1 MAVLKYYLDRV
12 RNEIGG
18 RIMPELSYYSVIIF
32 ITWLTLLVMTVL
44 VQEND
49 RLDKQNKRLFYI
61 VYFIIGVSSLC
72 EWTGVFLS
80 GNLNFPSWMLQ
91 AVKTGDYILT
101 PCAAIVVVAQTR
113 KIKAFT
119 YTVAALL
126 TANAIFQIV
135 TAFTGG
141 MIKIDE
147 FNRYSHGPLY
157 PIYMVFYSVLII
169 LFITGFVIYSKDFRK
184 RNRTS
189 LYAIMIFIVLGII
202 LQEFTSSDIRT
213 AYLVLA
219 ISMPFLFIHFNEF
232 SQMRIDDEIKHKD
245 YEIMVSQIK
254 PHFLFNSLS
263 VIRELYEEDVEAG
276 DHALTDFSQFLRYNL
291 DSLSKERM
299 ISFSEEMENIK
310 RYLELQQLRFG
321 DSLKVTYDLESIDFK
336 VPVFSIQPI
345 VENAV
350 AHGARKR
357 ADKQGHVTISSKEYP
372 DHYEIKIV
380 DNGPGFVPEDVE
392 KETTNGHIGIKNV
405 CERLDLAENGDLIID
420 SKLGEGTTATLIFPK
435 GA

>member
-1 MAVLKYYLDRV
+1 
-12 RNEIGG
+12 
-18 RIMPELSYYSVIIF
+18 MPELSYYSVIIF
-32 ITWLTLLVMTVL
+32 ITWLTLLVMAVL
-44 VQEND
+44 IQEND
-49 RLDKQNKRLFYI
+49 RVDKETKRVYYAVYI
-61 VYFIIGVSSLC
+61 IIGFSALF

-101 PCAAIVVVAQTR
+101 PCAAIAAIAQTR
-113 KIKAFT
+113 KIKVFK
-119 YTVAALL
+119 YVVISILVV
-126 TANAIFQIV
+126 NAIFQII

-157 PIYMVFYSVLII
+157 PVYMVFYFLLII
-169 LFITGFVIYSKDFRK
+169 LFIVGFVLYSRDFRK

-189 LYAIMIFIVLGII
+189 LYSIMVFIVLGII
-202 LQEFTSSDIRT
+202 LQEFTSTEIRT
-213 AYLVLA
+213 AYLILA
-219 ISMPFLFIHFNEF
+219 IAMPFLFIHFNEY

-263 VIRELYEEDVEAG
+263 VIRELYEDNVEAG
-276 DHALTDFSQFLRYNL
+276 DHALTEFSQFLRYNL
-291 DSLSKERM
+291 DSLSKDRM
-299 ISFSEEMENIK
+299 ISFSEEIENVK
-310 RYLELQQLRFG
+310 RYLDLQQLRFG
-321 DSLKVTYDLESIDFK
+321 DGLTVTYDLEEMDFK

-350 AHGARKR
+350 SHGARKR
-357 ADKQGHVTISSKEYP
+357 TDKKGHVIISSKEYP
-372 DHYEIKIV
+372 DRYEIKIV
-380 DNGPGFVPEDVE
+380 DNGPGFVPEEVE
-392 KETTNGHIGIKNV
+392 DKVAEGHIGIKNV

-420 SKLGEGTTATLIFPK
+420 STLGEGTTATLIFPK

>member
-1 MAVLKYYLDRV
+1 MLKYYLGEV
-12 RNEIGG
+12 RKKIGG

-44 VQEND
+44 IQEND
-49 RLDKQNKRLFYI
+49 RVDKETKRVYYAVYI
-61 VYFIIGVSSLC
+61 IIGFSALF

-101 PCAAIVVVAQTR
+101 PCAAIAAIAQTR
-113 KIKAFT
+113 KIKVFK
-119 YTVAALL
+119 YVVISILVV
-126 TANAIFQIV
+126 NAIFQII

-141 MIKIDE
+141 MTVIDE

-157 PIYMVFYSVLII
+157 PIYMAIYFLLLI
-169 LFITGFVIYSKDFRK
+169 LFIVGFILYSRDFRK

-189 LYAIMIFIVLGII
+189 LYAIMVFIILGIL
-202 LQEFTSSDIRT
+202 LQELTSSEIRT

-219 ISMPFLFIHFNEF
+219 IAMPFLYIHFNEF

-245 YEIMVSQIK
+245 YEIMVNQIK

-263 VIRELYEEDVEAG
+263 VIRELYEDNVEAG
-276 DHALTDFSQFLRYNL
+276 DHALTEFSQFLRYNL
-291 DSLSKERM
+291 DSLSKDRI
-299 ISFSEEMENIK
+299 ISFSEEIENVK

-321 DSLKVTYDLESIDFK
+321 DSLKVTYDLDDVDFK

-350 AHGARKR
+350 SHGARKR
-357 ADKQGHVTISSKEYP
+357 TDKQGHVTISSKEYP
-372 DHYEIKIV
+372 DHYEVKIV
-380 DNGPGFVPEDVE
+380 DNGPGFVLEDVE
-392 KETTNGHIGIKNV
+392 GKTAEGHIGIKNV

-420 SKLGEGTTATLIFPK
+420 SILGEGTTATLIFPK

>member
-1 MAVLKYYLDRV
+1 
-12 RNEIGG
+12 
-18 RIMPELSYYSVIIF
+18 MPELSYYSVIIF
-32 ITWLTLLVMTVL
+32 ITWLTLLVMAVL
-44 VQEND
+44 IQEND
-49 RLDKQNKRLFYI
+49 RVDKETKRVYYAVYI
-61 VYFIIGVSSLC
+61 IIGFSALF

-101 PCAAIVVVAQTR
+101 PCAAIAAIAQTR
-113 KIKAFT
+113 KIKVFKYA
-119 YTVAALL
+119 VISILVV
-126 TANAIFQIV
+126 NAIFQII

-141 MIKIDE
+141 MIVIDE
-147 FNRYSHGPLY
+147 FNRVGFILYSR
-157 PIYMVFYSVLII
+157 
-169 LFITGFVIYSKDFRK
+169 DFRK

-189 LYAIMIFIVLGII
+189 LYAIMVFIILGIL
-202 LQEFTSSDIRT
+202 LQELTSSEIRT

-219 ISMPFLFIHFNEF
+219 IAMPFLYIHFNEF

-245 YEIMVSQIK
+245 YEIMVNQIK

-263 VIRELYEEDVEAG
+263 VIRELYEDNVEAG
-276 DHALTDFSQFLRYNL
+276 DHALTEFSQFLRYNL
-291 DSLSKERM
+291 DSLSKDR
-299 ISFSEEMENIK
+299 IINFSEEIENVK

-321 DSLKVTYDLESIDFK
+321 DSLKVTYDLDDVDFK

-350 AHGARKR
+350 SHGARKR
-357 ADKQGHVTISSKEYP
+357 TDKKGHVTISSKEYP
-372 DHYEIKIV
+372 DHYEVKIV

-392 KETTNGHIGIKNV
+392 DKTAEGHIGIKNV

-420 SKLGEGTTATLIFPK
+420 STLGEGTTATLIFPK